1 MDTFVNTFVPD
12 PSTQQI
18 SNISPEHLADCLSS
32 DYPNLGDTSK
42 RPAYLSD
49 DSKRPAYLSKRPEA
63 SNKRPYPNSPASKDR
78 DRRYSNGEGKV
89 ILGVWGFHSVD
100 LLPFLYNFHHDQ
112 SSMPIFKSLYY
123 LFLQDTATSSQS
135 KTHS

>member
-89 ILGVWGFHSVD
+89 ITHTRGRGLSQRGFTSFPSAVNTQ
-100 LLPFLYNFHHDQ
+100 LL
-112 SSMPIFKSLYY
+112 S
-123 LFLQDTATSSQS
+123 
-135 KTHS
+135 